1 MSNNVSIETTEK
13 LLRALDVGRILD
25 CSKRSV
31 YRYAYSSKIPAPLR
45 LSGST
50 KWKLSDI
57 NLFLA
62 CDCDMAEF
70 QARLGAENAK

>member
-1 MSNNVSIETTEK
+1 MSHTGTTEK
-13 LLRALDVGRILD
+13 LLRAVDVGRILD

-50 KWKLSDI
+50 KWKMSDVM
-57 NLFLA
+57 LFLE
-62 CDCDMAEF
+62 CNCDMAKYK
-70 QARLGAENAK
+70 ARKEAEQC